1 MLVFFWADSSLFWN
15 QYVYLNFTL
24 YILRISQ
31 DERHYS
37 FRFQVSFA
45 IVKTKE
51 RGFSETHPQA
61 QVVGLAYDRSLGGLD
76 LQLSIQ
82 GMIAD
87 R

>member
-1 MLVFFWADSSLFWN
+1 MCIS
-15 QYVYLNFTL
+15 TL
-24 YILRISQ
+24 PYIYYEFHKIGGIIL
-31 DERHYS
+31 